1 MLELDTKK
9 IAQQPSS
16 EIIRPSI
23 LFIVENEP
31 HLQRTREIFRKE
43 RLQLLFC
50 STFSDAMEQLRNT
63 HVDLI
68 VLESSRSWNEI
79 VQLLKQAQSIRGET
93 IRLLIGTAEHE
104 SDALESIATNLLHQ
118 YVVNPMD
125 DELYYRIVMDTIRVQ
140 HEVRLRKLRIKLAS
154 FRSLPSPERF
164 QSRLQLLL
172 SKRDISINAL
182 VEEIEKSPALV
193 AKVLQVANSVHY
205 WIRVPIAKVHDAVA
219 FIGTEHIASLVMA
232 IEVFDTI
239 GHSNPP
245 DIHAHYELLW
255 ERSLRRAN
263 IAKKIAEEWKQPDV
277 QPHMAYVA
285 ALLQDVGLLIRL
297 SNEPQRYLQMLQ
309 IMRETGAS
317 PAESEL
323 RVFSNTHYHVGG
335 LVLQTW
341 NFPPKIVFAIAH
353 HHSCTFDDPLTQT
366 IQIADALYTPD
377 IIHSHDPSI
386 DPMLEI
392 WRSRFES
399 ADCSALLSTK
409 Q

>member
-1 MLELDTKK
+1 MLELDTQK
-9 IAQQPSS
+9 ITEQSSS
-16 EIIRPSI
+16 EIIRPSV

-50 STFSDAMEQLRNT
+50 NAFSDAMEYLRNT
-63 HVDLI
+63 HVDLV

-79 VQLLKQAQSIRGET
+79 VQLLKQAQSIRDET

-118 YVVNPMD
+118 YVVHTPD
-125 DELYYRIVMDTIRVQ
+125 DEVYHRIVMNTVSLQ
-140 HEVRLRKLRIKLAS
+140 HEMRLRKLRIKLAS

-164 QSRLQLLL
+164 QSRLRQLLMM
-172 SKRDISINAL
+172 RDISLNAL

-232 IEVFDTI
+232 IEVFDTL

-245 DIHAHYELLW
+245 DIRAHYDLLW

-263 IAKKIAEEWKQPDV
+263 IAKKIAEEWKQPEL

-309 IMRETGAS
+309 IMRGTGAS
-317 PAESEL
+317 STESEL
-323 RVFSNTHYHVGG
+323 HVFSNMHYHVGG
-335 LVLQTW
+335 LILQTW
-341 NFPPKIVFAIAH
+341 NFPSKIVFATAH
-353 HHSCTFDDPLTQT
+353 HHSNSYDDPLTQT

-377 IIHSHDPSI
+377 IHHAHDPSL
-386 DPMLEI
+386 DPMIEI

-399 ADCSALLSTK
+399 ADCSSLLSTK